1 MLLFGII
8 WIFLLEKTLCFVDS
22 DTIADIRP
30 QYCADTSEGCAIID
44 CSWQEAKKNCPKK
57 CGGCRICEDTKTDC
71 TFLKENNLCTSHQ
84 FLQIA
89 AETCPGSCNFCTPCY
104 DTNDTK
110 ICEGLKRY
118 CNNYPTVVDA
128 CKKTC
133 NKCKAYNMTDII
145 EKFGGNQIQ
154 TTSVG
159 NLSASTTTSSTT
171 TSSTTTSSTTLTTTS
186 STTATA
192 IVSRDCDKFG
202 VISSVAKGNS
212 VSYTGTS
219 TCPDGVHQPSEALVQ
234 KYCGAP
240 NTSSWIDGDKVIKN
254 CQNVPHYTA
263 IAALTFGGPSVAGVF
278 IKCESGGFQVAI
290 QTCQSQLQ
298 LYHVSTNA
306 TANIPTSDK
315 FALINWKN

>member
-8 WIFLLEKTLCFVDS
+8 WIFLLENTLCFVNS
-22 DTIADIRP
+22 DTIAVTDITP
-30 QYCADTSEGCAIID
+30 QYCADTSEEDCSKID
-44 CSWQEAKKNCPKK
+44 CSWSEAKKFCPKK
-57 CGGCRICEDTKTDC
+57 CGECRICEDTKKDC
-71 TFLKENNLCTSHQ
+71 TFLKENNLCRSHQ

-89 AETCPGSCNFCTPCY
+89 ADTCPGSCNFCVPCI
-104 DTNDTK
+104 DTQDPQ
-110 ICEGLKRY
+110 ICLGLSRY
-118 CNNYPTVVDA
+118 CNNQINVADA

-133 NKCKAYNMTDII
+133 NKCKAYNMTEII

-154 TTSVG
+154 TTSMK

-171 TSSTTTSSTTLTTTS
+171 TSSTTFSTASSS
-186 STTATA
+186 TATA
-192 IVSRDCDKFG
+192 LVSRDCDKFG

-240 NTSSWIDGDKVIKN
+240 NTSSWIDGDKVVKN

-263 IAALTFGGPSVAGVF
+263 IAAVTFGGPSVAGVF